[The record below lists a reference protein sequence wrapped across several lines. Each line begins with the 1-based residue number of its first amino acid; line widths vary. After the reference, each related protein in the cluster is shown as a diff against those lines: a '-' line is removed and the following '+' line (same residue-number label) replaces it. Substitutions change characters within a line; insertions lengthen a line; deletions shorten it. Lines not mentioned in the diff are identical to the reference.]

1 MLTHLH
7 KSCPLCR
14 IVEGEQN
21 VAFRE
26 TYGDLAIQ
34 LLDGARG
41 RRNLESLYARL
52 CPEACGWA
60 FVRCEEV

>member
-1 MLTHLH
+1 M
-7 KSCPLCR
+7 
-14 IVEGEQN
+14 VEGEQS

-26 TYGDLAIQ
+26 AYGHLAIQ
-34 LLDGARG
+34 LLGGARG

-52 CPEACGWA
+52 CPKACGWA

>member
-1 MLTHLH
+1 M
-7 KSCPLCR
+7 
-14 IVEGEQN
+14 VEGEQN
-21 VAFRE
+21 VAFCE

-34 LLDGARG
+34 LLDRARG